1 MGLIRLVVFGFIFL
15 SIVYLAI
22 SFYSRSVRR
31 EKLEKRWDANPPE
44 GADDAARQEYI
55 DNGMAEYESGFRKK
69 LILLVYVVPT
79 IAVAIIMYAIN

>member
-55 DNGMAEYESGFRKK
+55 DNGMAEYESSFRKK